1 MIRVTFEAEDVQ
13 RLRQQIELF
22 LEGPRPS
29 LKERMAARGNE
40 KTLAEATPKKAK
52 APEPVELIEDAMD
65 LPEEEFVKPE
75 TKAAID
81 LQVLKNEQL
90 DRLRDLFNAGKGTF
104 VRELLSKYGE
114 GAKVFPEVDAKHFPA
129 IKVEIDKELN

>member
-1 MIRVTFEAEDVQ
+1 
-13 RLRQQIELF
+13 
-22 LEGPRPS
+22 
-29 LKERMAARGNE
+29 
-40 KTLAEATPKKAK
+40 
-52 APEPVELIEDAMD
+52 VELIEDAMD